1 MSVRCYR
8 VWTAEEEEALRKGV
22 QKHGIGSWE
31 IIRQDANYRHLLADR
46 TGVQLKDKWRNLVK
60 FKHVSRVEADVAAS
74 KSATINSRRASGGSD
89 RRGRNVSAEPLV
101 EIERQRQE
109 NIARN
114 KQALAAL
121 MSNVEQPQA
130 STARRRRPAVSNG
143 DQWHEVQEQLLHAF
157 DALAGAVGESVVAEA
172 AALACSQIA
181 DSPSAQD
188 SERQDC
194 RVAVRWQQECA
205 RKIQA
210 AEADVRDAEDACQAA
225 AEAEAAA
232 AAARQA
238 RRHRQTSPPRPQ
250 RASKRAA
257 ALERKRYAD
266 YEYDIDHEGDD
277 GANSPTESSSPKRF
291 RHTRFTTEDRRFGIY
306 DERRYQA
313 SAILQHGAKTSP
325 RPRAS
330 APPPSRAAATAK
342 QGDGETGMVDCPCG
356 VTYDDGQGMIEC
368 ERCKVWAHLLCL
380 QLQMSQHPRHFHY
393 NFEHY
398 MCDLCQH
405 ELRVQAAQVGSRS
418 GRASPRSTAP
428 AAHRKNTP
436 ACTRPEAFSSSLPLA
451 QASLDSARMNR
462 VVVPSSGGQPLA
474 SVSPFAKAPNG
485 PKSQRRNTHDG
496 WGASAAHSRKVEGN
510 SEDEKPVARSGGR
523 GRSNAAK
530 GGRSGRGRGSSTAE
544 AQPQHPA
551 RLLDSED
558 ARHYSGFLG
567 NMSGSEELSM
577 DVPDLLASLLELG
590 GAVPNAA
597 ARGASPPPG
606 RAARAAASNHWESA
620 AEAAGPRR
628 GRDRH
633 HKQSGEHGVHSS
645 RGGHQWDGGRE
656 QWETPTVHNGS
667 RRPSSDASLPLHEAW
682 MQHEAEWANM
692 HGLRHTVSQ
701 EGAKSGTLRWGER
714 NLRTPR
720 HPRTSR
726 VLWPTCLEPLVS
738 RPGQASG
745 RANIAPPSLWEP
757 SPIPKKPRK
766 ANHQAQQASSSS
778 QSPRSPEESSG
789 QLHHMRHL
797 RDDHHHRHSPGEPQ
811 FTSRRLPHSRS
822 HRDMNGRRHS
832 SHGRGDSPTSRLPKS
847 TPGRASSMEH
857 RGGQLGH
864 LNGPMAVSLGD
875 MPMEALDAA
884 LAGLDGDP
892 HHELA
897 LDQAA
902 MDLHDNDEVQ
912 AGELEQVVS
921 GASEGSGGQ
930 LARTSS
936 HYMGPVA
943 SDSLAHTWMHHAWAD
958 AGHVLNRQSL
968 PPKKAAAAAAS
979 AAAEAQA
986 AADAAAAEA
995 VGVAFGVEDMGGN
1008 LGVSELDSRPESPSP
1023 KDEGLGDLAAHLVA
1037 FHNMGASPSHDDP
1050 FASGTAK
1057 VSFDDGDGTQA
1068 GDGAHSPHAH
1078 SQRHNGAPLMEQDH
1092 AFDGSDR
1099 ATPLGLGSTEEGEG
1113 EMFAEIDQMINV
1125 NQDAPLDLAGEGY
1138 SEAAEEAQRPDMLEA
1153 A

>member
-46 TGVQLKDKWRNLVK
+46 TGVQLKDK
-60 FKHVSRVEADVAAS
+60 
-74 KSATINSRRASGGSD
+74 
-89 RRGRNVSAEPLV
+89 GRTASAEPLV

-130 STARRRRPAVSNG
+130 STARRRRPPISNG

-157 DALAGAVGESVVAEA
+157 DALAGAVGENVVAEA
-172 AALACSQIA
+172 AALACSQAA
-181 DSPSAQD
+181 DCASAQD

-194 RVAVRWQQECA
+194 R
-205 RKIQA
+205 
-210 AEADVRDAEDACQAA
+210 
-225 AEAEAAA
+225 
-232 AAARQA
+232 
-238 RRHRQTSPPRPQ
+238 
-250 RASKRAA
+250 RASKRTA
-257 ALERKRYAD
+257 ALERKRYSD
-266 YEYDIDHEGDD
+266 YEYDVDVEGDD
-277 GANSPTESSSPKRF
+277 GAASPTESSSPKRF

-313 SAILQHGAKTSP
+313 NGMLQHARTSP
-325 RPRAS
+325 RPRPS
-330 APPPSRAAATAK
+330 PAPGKAAAV
-342 QGDGETGMVDCPCG
+342 ETQEERDSGMVDCPCG
-356 VTYDDGQGMIEC
+356 ITFDDGQAMIEC
-368 ERCKVWAHLLCL
+368 ERCKVWAHLVCL
-380 QLQMSQHPRHFHY
+380 QVQMSQHPRHFHY
-393 NFEHY
+393 NFSHY

-418 GRASPRSTAP
+418 GRVSPRSTSSI
-428 AAHRKNTP
+428 AHRKTTL
-436 ACTRPEAFSSSLPLA
+436 ACTRPEAFSSSLPPA
-451 QASLDSARMNR
+451 QPSLSNARVHR
-462 VVVPSSGGQPLA
+462 VVPSSGGQPLA
-474 SVSPFAKAPNG
+474 SASPFAKASHSA
-485 PKSQRRNTHDG
+485 KSQRKNGHDS
-496 WGASAAHSRKVEGN
+496 WGTSAAHSRKADGY
-510 SEDEKPVARSGGR
+510 SGDEKPMAERPGGR
-523 GRSNAAK
+523 VRSSTVK
-530 GGRSGRGRGSSTAE
+530 SGRSGRGRGPE
-544 AQPQHPA
+544 ADEAPEHPA
-551 RLLDSED
+551 RLLDNED

-567 NMSGSEELSM
+567 HMSGSDELSM

-597 ARGASPPPG
+597 ARGASPALPARPPK
-606 RAARAAASNHWESA
+606 AAPSGHWESSAEGPA
-620 AEAAGPRR
+620 ARR
-628 GRDRH
+628 GRERQHRH
-633 HKQSGEHGVHSS
+633 PAEHVVRSGHH
-645 RGGHQWDGGRE
+645 WDGGRE
-656 QWETPTVHNGS
+656 QWETPTVPHHSS
-667 RRPSSDASLPLHEAW
+667 RRPSDVSLPLHEAW
-682 MQHEAEWANM
+682 MQHEAEWASM
-692 HGLRHTVSQ
+692 HGLRHPAVPQ
-701 EGAKSGTLRWGER
+701 EGARMDSLKWGER

-720 HPRTSR
+720 QPRTSR
-726 VLWPTCLEPLVS
+726 VLWPSCLEPLVA

-745 RANIAPPSLWEP
+745 RANAAPPSLWEP
-757 SPIPKKPRK
+757 SPLRKKPRK
-766 ANHQAQQASSSS
+766 ANHHAQQASSSS
-778 QSPRSPEESSG
+778 QSPASPHESSG
-789 QLHHMRHL
+789 QLHHL
-797 RDDHHHRHSPGEPQ
+797 RDDHHRLSPSEPQ

-822 HRDMNGRRHS
+822 HRDINGRRHS
-832 SHGRGDSPTSRLPKS
+832 SHGRGDSPPARLPNS
-847 TPGRASSMEH
+847 TPGGGSGMEH

-864 LNGPMAVSLGD
+864 LNGRMTLPASLPLGD

-884 LAGLDGDP
+884 LAGLDDHDP

-986 AADAAAAEA
+986 AADAAAEA
-995 VGVAFGVEDMGGN
+995 VGVAFGAEDMGGN
-1008 LGVSELDSRPESPSP
+1008 LGVSELDSRPDSPSP

-1050 FASGTAK
+1050 FVSGGK
-1057 VSFDDGDGTQA
+1057 VSFDDEGPNEGGDGGQSPRAHNSQA
-1068 GDGAHSPHAH
+1068 YNTSP
-1078 SQRHNGAPLMEQDH
+1078 LLDQDR

-1099 ATPLGLGSTEEGEG
+1099 ATPLGLVDTEEGEG
-1113 EMFAEIDQMINV
+1113 KMYAEVDQMLNV
-1125 NQDAPLDLAGEGY
+1125 NQDALSDLEGDAY
-1138 SEAAEEAQRPDMLEA
+1138 SDAAHTDTLEA